1 MKNWRIASSLFGL
14 ALAGMVAR
22 LFGFRN
28 VFVDGDVIFPG
39 FDPYYHMRR
48 IFEILHDYPNVPYF
62 DSFMNYPDG
71 AAIIWPPLFDFFIA
85 SASLMIGLNYND
97 TTQVETLAAWIIPV
111 MGCATIIPV
120 YFLAKSIFDEKHALL
135 AAALFIFI
143 PMHTWY
149 SQLGFVDHHVAVTL
163 VQVTM
168 FALFIKALQVCRG
181 DEGSTLRL
189 AVDHF
194 FLISGATLSIV
205 AGFLIWNGF
214 IFFLGIMDIFLLTL
228 LFTEGIKPGSKIPA
242 LCWTTHLAAGL
253 ILLPFTQSIVAAT
266 GNPVTAITLSYFHI
280 GAIFSFAAVGIVTHI
295 IGLGPLKP
303 LGDNKYGRAIILF
316 SIAVVI
322 YAAYATGALSE
333 GLAWIMTSDKFM
345 AAVDE
350 SSPIFIK
357 QGKFDL
363 IMPVT
368 SMTAFFITVPFVI
381 ALLAWQWRN
390 GRYKDSD
397 QLFLI
402 LWSGI
407 LFLMTV
413 KQRRFADP
421 FSPAQAILI
430 SYFLFQLYGRITV
443 FFTTRGAHKK
453 LAAKAAFLTLA
464 IISVLAYGSH
474 YKHLI
479 TRQIEMVA
487 QPMGESDDYHVR
499 VYRSLKSFK
508 KTLDASPAG
517 KKNTGPV
524 TGVMNPWSL
533 GHKILYITHLPVV
546 SNNFGSH
553 IGKDSYSDWASFFM
567 GKKEEVSTSVL
578 DKRKV
583 KYVVVDFN
591 LGVIASATLLYGER
605 AGSYYKGMYK
615 HGILYQTIMKPAL
628 IRTTFFRLSRFIG
641 SETVLK
647 NAKGGKLFI
656 PALDH
661 FRMIVDSTMDNLGH
675 LKVFEYV
682 KGASLSIKGPPGQK
696 VAISYD
702 YTSSTGRER
711 TYKKTV
717 LMDDEGRGMAVLP
730 YSSNRPGYGHTAP
743 YHFEV
748 NGVTRKVEVMEKD
761 VLGGG
766 MISVNM
772 SR

>member
-1 MKNWRIASSLFGL
+1 MKNWRIALYLFGL

-22 LFGFRN
+22 LFNIRN

-48 IFEILHDYPNVPYF
+48 IFEILRDYPNVPYF
-62 DSFMNYPDG
+62 DSSMNYPDG

-85 SASLMIGLNYND
+85 SASLMLGLNYNN
-97 TTQVETLAAWIIPV
+97 TAQVETLAAWIIPV

-120 YFLAKSIFDEKHALL
+120 YFLAKFIFDEKHAIL
-135 AAALFIFI
+135 AAALFIFM

-163 VQVTM
+163 AQVTM
-168 FALFIKALQVCRG
+168 FALFIKACQACRRSNG
-181 DEGSTLRL
+181 GALRFGWER
-189 AVDHF
+189 F

-242 LCWTTHLAAGL
+242 LCWITHLAAGL
-253 ILLPFTQSIVAAT
+253 ILLPFIQSIVAVT
-266 GNPVTAITLSYFHI
+266 GHPVTAITLSYFHI
-280 GAIFSFAAVGIVTHI
+280 GAIFSFAAVGIVAHI
-295 IGLGPLKP
+295 IGLAPFKALRDKKFGHV
-303 LGDNKYGRAIILF
+303 IILF
-316 SIAVVI
+316 SIAMVI
-322 YAAYATGALSE
+322 YAAHATGALAE
-333 GLAWIMTSDKFM
+333 GLAWIMTTDKFM

-350 SSPIFIK
+350 SSAIFIK

-363 IMPVT
+363 TMPLT

-381 ALLAWQWRN
+381 ALLAWQWRKN
-390 GRYKDSD
+390 NYRESAH
-397 QLFLI
+397 LFLI
-402 LWSGI
+402 IWSGI

-430 SYFLFQLYGRITV
+430 SYFLFQLYARITD
-443 FFTTRGAHKK
+443 FFSTRGVNKN
-453 LAAKAAFLTLA
+453 LALKASFLTLA
-464 IISVLAYGSH
+464 ALSVLAYSSH

-479 TRQIEMVA
+479 TWQIERIG
-487 QPMGESDDYHVR
+487 QPRGESDDYHVR
-499 VYRSLKSFK
+499 VYRSLKSFR
-508 KTLDASPAG
+508 KTLDASHMGREGAG
-517 KKNTGPV
+517 DV

-533 GHKILYITHLPVV
+533 GHKILYITGLPVV

-553 IGKDSYSDWASFFM
+553 IGKESYSDWASFFM
-567 GKKEEVSTSVL
+567 GKKEETSTRIL
-578 DKRKV
+578 EKRKV
-583 KYVVVDFN
+583 RYVVVDFN

-641 SETVLK
+641 SETMLT

-656 PALDH
+656 PAMNH
-661 FRMIVDSTMDNLGH
+661 FRMIVDSTMDSMGH

-682 KGASLSIKGPPGQK
+682 KGAHLSVKGPPGQK
-696 VAISYD
+696 VAISYS

-711 TYKKTV
+711 IYKKSV
-717 LMDDEGRGMAVLP
+717 VIDGEGRGETILP
-730 YSSNRPGYGHTAP
+730 YSSNRPDYGHTSS
-743 YHFEV
+743 YHIEV
-748 NGVTRKVEVMEKD
+748 NGVARNLAVMEKD
-761 VLGGG
+761 VIDGASIT
-766 MISVNM
+766 MEM
-772 SR
+772 PR